1 MPRLVTYV
9 KNNVI
14 EEISKLVEDDI
25 NAGAN
30 PAEVSISSKSGMLL
44 ELGLRVYKIRQSEQV
59 GSGRD
64 EFDQIMFESVLETMY
79 LAQHL
84 TKTIAGMNNTGTA
97 EIKATVKGLVKNKA
111 AKFFPEMDGEETK
124 NHQ

>member
-1 MPRLVTYV
+1 M
-9 KNNVI
+9 
-14 EEISKLVEDDI
+14 EEIKKLVDDEI

-30 PAEVSISSKSGMLL
+30 PTEVSFSSKACMLL